1 MKGDMSYKA
10 ASRIPIDKW
19 RLKRGVMS
27 RPLVMDNRYVD
38 SMTVLNAFKS
48 AWGCLLESV
57 ALEEGIDCLKETER
71 QHITPKGNSS
81 LAFPHHL
88 TTLHSLK
95 SRQTPFRC
103 IVSLQLLHRG

>member
-19 RLKRGVMS
+19 RREGGVMS

-57 ALEEGIDCLKETER
+57 ALEEAIDCLKE
-71 QHITPKGNSS
+71 KGG
-81 LAFPHHL
+81 LEYRW
-88 TTLHSLK
+88 T
-95 SRQTPFRC
+95 
-103 IVSLQLLHRG
+103 VS

>member
-19 RLKRGVMS
+19 RRERGVMS

-57 ALEEGIDCLKETER
+57 VLEEAIDCLREK
-71 QHITPKGNSS
+71 QSGN
-81 LAFPHHL
+81 
-88 TTLHSLK
+88 T
-95 SRQTPFRC
+95 
-103 IVSLQLLHRG
+103 

>member
-19 RLKRGVMS
+19 RRERGVMS

-48 AWGCLLESV
+48 AWECLLESV
-57 ALEEGIDCLKETER
+57 
-71 QHITPKGNSS
+71 
-81 LAFPHHL
+81 
-88 TTLHSLK
+88 
-95 SRQTPFRC
+95 
-103 IVSLQLLHRG
+103 

>member
-19 RLKRGVMS
+19 RRDRGVMS

-48 AWGCLLESV
+48 AWGCLLKRVVMKE
-57 ALEEGIDCLKETER
+57 AIDCLKG
-71 QHITPKGNSS
+71 KGG
-81 LAFPHHL
+81 LGYRW
-88 TTLHSLK
+88 T
-95 SRQTPFRC
+95 
-103 IVSLQLLHRG
+103 VS

>member
-19 RLKRGVMS
+19 RRERGVMS

-48 AWGCLLESV
+48 ACGCLLESV
-57 ALEEGIDCLKETER
+57 ALEEAIDCLKE
-71 QHITPKGNSS
+71 KGG
-81 LAFPHHL
+81 LEYRW
-88 TTLHSLK
+88 T
-95 SRQTPFRC
+95 
-103 IVSLQLLHRG
+103 VS

>member
-19 RLKRGVMS
+19 RRERS

-48 AWGCLLESV
+48 ACGCLLESV
-57 ALEEGIDCLKETER
+57 ALEEAIDCLKE
-71 QHITPKGNSS
+71 KGG
-81 LAFPHHL
+81 LEYRW
-88 TTLHSLK
+88 T
-95 SRQTPFRC
+95 
-103 IVSLQLLHRG
+103 VS

>member
-10 ASRIPIDKW
+10 ASRIPIDKL
-19 RLKRGVMS
+19 RGERGVMS

-57 ALEEGIDCLKETER
+57 ALFEGETER

-95 SRQTPFRC
+95 SLQTPFRC

>member
-19 RLKRGVMS
+19 RRDRGVMS

-48 AWGCLLESV
+48 A
-57 ALEEGIDCLKETER
+57 
-71 QHITPKGNSS
+71 
-81 LAFPHHL
+81 
-88 TTLHSLK
+88 
-95 SRQTPFRC
+95 
-103 IVSLQLLHRG
+103 

>member
-19 RLKRGVMS
+19 RRERGVMS

-48 AWGCLLESV
+48 AWECLLESV
-57 ALEEGIDCLKETER
+57 Y
-71 QHITPKGNSS
+71 
-81 LAFPHHL
+81 
-88 TTLHSLK
+88 
-95 SRQTPFRC
+95 
-103 IVSLQLLHRG
+103 